1 MYMRITKGR
10 VKPGCWDEYETAYRQ
25 YVEGPATPPG
35 MLARWLLRA
44 DSDPDL
50 GFSLSL
56 WETQEAMEAY
66 ERSDSVRRQILPK
79 LAKFLTSDFVAH
91 HCAIK
96 AQPRRARQSSASLRP
111 MI

>member
-10 VKPGCWDEYETAYRQ
+10 IKPGCWDEYEAAYRQ
-25 YVEGPATPPG
+25 YVEGQATPPG

-44 DSDPDL
+44 DSDRDL

-56 WETQEAMEAY
+56 WKSQEAMEAY
-66 ERSDSVRRQILPK
+66 ERSDSVRREILPQ

-91 HCAIK
+91 HCAVK
-96 AQPRRARQSSASLRP
+96 AQADHRTAE
-111 MI
+111 